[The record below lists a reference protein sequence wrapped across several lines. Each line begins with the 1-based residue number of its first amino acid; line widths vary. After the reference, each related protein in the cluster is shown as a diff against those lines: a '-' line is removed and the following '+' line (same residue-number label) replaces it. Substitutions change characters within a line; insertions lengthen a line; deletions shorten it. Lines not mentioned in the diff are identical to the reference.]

1 MAALSITAASVAYV
15 SGPVQQDAV
24 AGEAFVAGAMLYF
37 NTSDQRWYKAKCAS
51 ATVAQAGQDGIG
63 MALFTAD
70 AAGARG
76 SVARPGAVVTIGA
89 GTAGSPYFIGPTA
102 GNLNPLA
109 DVVTSTYKVTFA
121 AMGRGSSQV
130 QLGYLYDAGS
140 VAP

>member
-51 ATVAQAGQDGIG
+51 
-63 MALFTAD
+63 
-70 AAGARG
+70 
-76 SVARPGAVVTIGA
+76 
-89 GTAGSPYFIGPTA
+89 
-102 GNLNPLA
+102 
-109 DVVTSTYKVTFA
+109 YKVTFA